1 VLQAAGEIRP
11 AADVIQPVVD
21 ETLLY
26 TEIAATVAAQT
37 LLGILTAI
45 LEDHRTRL
53 KEETPLLEGIL
64 ILDQEIINHLLET
77 GALIQ
82 GEVQLDLEVLL
93 QDQKA
98 VVLHLKEEE
107 VRLPFKQVT

>member
-1 VLQAAGEIRP
+1 MLQAAGEIRP

-37 LLGILTAI
+37 LLGILTVI
-45 LEDHRTRL
+45 
-53 KEETPLLEGIL
+53 LEGIL

-82 GEVQLDLEVLL
+82 GEVLQEVNLLAVEVQLDLEVLL